1 MAAPVVQV
9 APAEQQQLA
18 PGAVAATVV
27 SVDVAV
33 MAETDLLLEPTHLA
47 QLAGMLRLVDSA
59 VPVACR
65 LLDLR
70 VMAVTAVTP
79 ESQASVVLAASVEM
93 LVTLATALMVE
104 LAESAAMVAVV
115 DVTAMAATAATQV
128 MAVSVALAEQ
138 ETC

>member
-1 MAAPVVQV
+1 M

-33 MAETDLLLEPTHLA
+33 MAEQDSMALEPMA
-47 QLAGMLRLVDSA
+47 AMAEMLLLVDSA

-93 LVTLATALMVE
+93 LVTLATALMVD
-104 LAESAAMVAVV
+104 LAESAALVAVV
-115 DVTAMAATAATQV
+115 DVTAMAETAATQV
-128 MAVSVALAEQ
+128 MAVSVPLAEQ

>member
-18 PGAVAATVV
+18 PEALAATVV
-27 SVDVAV
+27 SVDAVV
-33 MAETDLLLEPTHLA
+33 MAAQDSMPLESMEAMAEMLL
-47 QLAGMLRLVDSA
+47 LVDSA
-59 VPVACR
+59 VPVACQ

-93 LVTLATALMVE
+93 LVTLATALMVD
-104 LAESAAMVAVV
+104 LAESAALVAVV
-115 DVTAMAATAATQV
+115 DVTAMAETAATQV
-128 MAVSVALAEQ
+128 LAASVVLAEQ